1 MKYNK
6 YISMFLLGLLTLNT
20 FAQSQEQQ
28 QETQKFSLQDAI
40 TFAKKYNL
48 TIKNAQLDQR
58 YANRQVAEVRAI
70 GLPQVTAEGRL
81 TYTPQIPKIGIPDPF
96 GGSGILEFPQGIDY
110 SVTSNITASQLLFD
124 GGFLMGLQAAK
135 EFEALSKFN
144 AQRTEQETELAVVK
158 AYCLA
163 LVTDE
168 SLKLIDANLAT
179 LEETR
184 KNVNASYKVGFV
196 EKTDADRVSLLV
208 NNLQILKKKMQD
220 AKQVSYSLLRLQLGL
235 KATTT
240 IELTDNLD
248 KLNAEAKADM
258 EIPAAIDY
266 AKRPEYRMVNQ
277 QMRLYN
283 LDKKRYQYG
292 YIPSL
297 VAFAQHQQNAFNT
310 DFGLLFKKFYP
321 GTLVGLT
328 VSVPIFDGFS
338 KNSKIQQASIN
349 MAKAENTKAQLEG
362 LIETEV
368 LSAKTNYLRAKDQL
382 DLQKLNM
389 QLASDIHKSVNT
401 KYQAGLSSSLDLITA
416 DNDLKTAQT
425 AYLQAVY
432 DLMVSKAE
440 LKKAIGQ

>member
-1 MKYNK
+1 MKYKN
-6 YISMFLLGLLTLNT
+6 YVSVFLLGLLTLNA

-28 QETQKFSLQDAI
+28 QEPQKFSLQDAI
-40 TFAKKYNL
+40 TYAKKYNYTL
-48 TIKNAQLDQR
+48 KNAQLDQQF
-58 YANRQVAEVRAI
+58 AKKQVAEVRAM
-70 GLPQVTAEGRL
+70 GLPQ
-81 TYTPQIPKIGIPDPF
+81 
-96 GGSGILEFPQGIDY
+96 
-110 SVTSNITASQLLFD
+110 ITATGNLTNNIEVATLGIIDFPGMAPTPAKFGQPYTAVGTLSANQLLFD

-135 EFEALSKFN
+135 EFEAISKFN
-144 AQRTEQETELAVVK
+144 AQRTEQETELAIVK

-168 SLKLIDANLAT
+168 SLKLIEANLAT

-220 AKQVSYSLLRLQLGL
+220 AKQVSYALLRLQLGL
-235 KATTT
+235 KANTTV
-240 IELTDNLD
+240 ELTDNLD

-258 EIPAAIDY
+258 EIPAAVDY

-297 VAFAQHQQNAFNT
+297 VAFAQHQQNAFNEEL
-310 DFGLLFKKFYP
+310 GPLFKKFYP
-321 GTLVGLT
+321 GTLVGLSVT
-328 VSVPIFDGFS
+328 VPIFDGFS
-338 KNSKIQQASIN
+338 KRSKIQQAGIN
-349 MAKAENTKAQLEG
+349 IAKTENTKAQLEG

-368 LSAKTNYLRAKDQL
+368 LSAKANYLRAKDQL

-389 QLASDIHKSVNT
+389 QLAGDIHKSVNT

-425 AYLQAVY
+425 NYLQAVY